1 MSTNDVTHI
10 FRVSLTPQI
19 YRVLE
24 IHSEASLYDL
34 AEAILN
40 FYVFDLDHAFGFY
53 TKTTGRILDSKPKY
67 EIFADRGEVCD
78 ALSVD
83 ETSVAEAFFKAKH
96 KMTFL
101 YDYGD
106 NWRFLVEVIGRGRL
120 DPSKSYPLLI
130 SSAGKAPLQY
140 PPYDEVD

>member
-53 TKTTGRILDSKPKY
+53 TKTTGRILDS
-67 EIFADRGEVCD
+67 
-78 ALSVD
+78 
-83 ETSVAEAFFKAKH
+83 
-96 KMTFL
+96 
-101 YDYGD
+101 
-106 NWRFLVEVIGRGRL
+106 
-120 DPSKSYPLLI
+120 
-130 SSAGKAPLQY
+130 
-140 PPYDEVD
+140 